1 MKQISMVAVL
11 VVALACL
18 VSWSSAMPEPDPVAD
33 PDPGYRR
40 FGGLGYGGY
49 GLGGLGYGY
58 GGRGYGYGGF
68 GYGGYRGG
76 FYG

>member
-1 MKQISMVAVL
+1 

-18 VSWSSAMPEPDPVAD
+18 VSWSSAMPQPDPVAH
-33 PDPGYRR
+33 PEADPGFRR

-49 GLGGLGYGY
+49 GYGS
-58 GGRGYGYGGF
+58 RGYGYGGY
-68 GYGGYRGG
+68 GYGGYRRS